1 MKEILFI
8 LFISSIVALIST
20 IFQITGII
28 MVLGLICFIIF
39 VVYCYKNTNKCFWA
53 IYFFIMSLPISKN
66 NIMKYITINIG
77 HIGINMMQ
85 ICIGIIFIVIVLKNY
100 NKKRI
105 IINTTIGIEF
115 LILCMLYLLYLV
127 IGIKNNGSKAISD
140 LDMYIFHCLLF
151 YCTYKIVDDKDDIY
165 KLLNI
170 TFYALTVSCSLSL
183 VMLITNKLSFWGISY
198 DGGRYGGNFIT
209 MLIVTVSYIV
219 FLVYNREK
227 RINKVVLIYSIII
240 FLITII
246 LSQNRTN
253 PILLAISC
261 LIILCINI
269 KYKLNRK
276 IYNKLAIIIVVLIFG
291 GITIGGLASSN
302 SDFVNRFKNI
312 SSFSQDTNIKT
323 RTNTNKYHLNLIKEK
338 PLGSGFGTLMPFV
351 DSRGI
356 FRYED
361 SLNID
366 NTYITIARK
375 TGIITTILYICIILS
390 PIILLIKIY
399 QVKKDNIYISS
410 IVFYS
415 MLIIAGSIMTSQ
427 SIHSYAVSSFIWV
440 FISLVNVEWK
450 KIRER

>member
-20 IFQITGII
+20 IFQIKGII

-170 TFYALTVSCSLSL
+170 TFYALTVSC
-183 VMLITNKLSFWGISY
+183 
-198 DGGRYGGNFIT
+198 
-209 MLIVTVSYIV
+209 
-219 FLVYNREK
+219 
-227 RINKVVLIYSIII
+227 
-240 FLITII
+240 
-246 LSQNRTN
+246 
-253 PILLAISC
+253 
-261 LIILCINI
+261 
-269 KYKLNRK
+269 
-276 IYNKLAIIIVVLIFG
+276 
-291 GITIGGLASSN
+291 
-302 SDFVNRFKNI
+302 
-312 SSFSQDTNIKT
+312 
-323 RTNTNKYHLNLIKEK
+323 
-338 PLGSGFGTLMPFV
+338 
-351 DSRGI
+351 
-356 FRYED
+356 
-361 SLNID
+361 
-366 NTYITIARK
+366 
-375 TGIITTILYICIILS
+375 
-390 PIILLIKIY
+390 
-399 QVKKDNIYISS
+399 
-410 IVFYS
+410 
-415 MLIIAGSIMTSQ
+415 
-427 SIHSYAVSSFIWV
+427 
-440 FISLVNVEWK
+440 
-450 KIRER
+450 